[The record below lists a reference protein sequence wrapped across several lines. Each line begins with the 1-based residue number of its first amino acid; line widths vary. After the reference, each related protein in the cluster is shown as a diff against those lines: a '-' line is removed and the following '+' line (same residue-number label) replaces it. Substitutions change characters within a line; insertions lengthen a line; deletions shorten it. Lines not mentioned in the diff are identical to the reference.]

1 MRHRTPDPVVDQSNS
16 RDPLPY
22 LRGLRQII
30 TRLRIRYVLAHL
42 GPRHTRN
49 RRIPWDATVWVVIA
63 LSLFATHSVP
73 QVWRLLHPTRTQHDP
88 DPSAFTKA
96 RPRLGVA
103 PMRELVQDLASELA
117 PPGTRGVFHRGWRLM
132 AIDGTTFDMPDTPQ
146 NDRIFGR
153 GRNPFAA
160 DAYPQVRVLVLCELG
175 THTICDVA
183 FRPYCSREQ
192 TMVPHLLRS
201 LQPGM
206 LLLWDRGF
214 FGSDLV
220 TSVLD
225 RGCQLLARVK
235 TRQLMF
241 QRQQTLAD
249 GSYLSTIAPSDDDRR
264 RDRNGRIVRV
274 IEYTLDDPNRT
285 GHGDNHRL
293 LTDIVD
299 PTALPARAAAAL
311 YHERWEVE
319 LVFDEIKTHLR
330 GRAVTLRSKTPRGVI
345 PERYGLFLAHRIIR
359 RVMLDAA
366 NAAELDPDRLS
377 LTNSLRIIHAQL
389 PEALLDSSAI
399 WYARLVAEV
408 SRQRLRPRRNRIY
421 PRVVKRRVRKWPK
434 KQAHHLKPPQPTKPF
449 ADSIVIA

>member
-1 MRHRTPDPVVDQSNS
+1 MRYRTLDPVADQSNS

-49 RRIPWDATVWVVIA
+49 RRITSDATVWLVIA
-63 LSLFATHSVP
+63 LALFATHSVP

-96 RPRLGVA
+96 RPRLGVG
-103 PMRELVQDLASELA
+103 PLRDLFRDVAAELA

-132 AIDGTTFDMPDTPQ
+132 AIDGTTFEMPDTPE

-153 GRNPFAA
+153 GHNPFAT
-160 DAYPQVRVLVLCELG
+160 DPYPQVRVLALCELG
-175 THTICDVA
+175 THAIGAVA

-192 TMVPHLLRS
+192 TMVPHLVRS

-220 TSVLD
+220 TSVLSQ
-225 RGCQLLARVK
+225 GCRLRARVK
-235 TRQLMF
+235 TRHLIF

-249 GSYLSTIAPSDDDRR
+249 GSYLSTIDPSYDDRR
-264 RDRNGRIVRV
+264 RDRNGRVVRI

-285 GHGDNHRL
+285 GHHEKHRL
-293 LTDIVD
+293 LTDVLD
-299 PTALPARAAAAL
+299 PTQLPARAAAAL

-319 LVFDEIKTHLR
+319 LVFDESKTHLS

-345 PERYGLFLAHRIIR
+345 QELYGLFLAHRIIR
-359 RVMLDAA
+359 RVVLDAA
-366 NAAELDPDRLS
+366 NAAALDPDRLS
-377 LTNSLRIIHAQL
+377 LTNSLRIVHAQL
-389 PEALLDSSAI
+389 PEASWHSSAT

-408 SRQRLRPRRNRIY
+408 SRPRLRPRRNRIY
-421 PRVVKRRVRKWPK
+421 PRVVKRRVSKWPK